1 MSDEMKNTTAAEAAE
16 APQESMADFEKEIDA
31 SFRRV
36 HVGDMVTGTVVSVSD
51 DQVLVDLGTYV
62 GGSINKENLS
72 NDPEFNL
79 KEEIHA
85 GDEITA
91 TVIKMDDGSGNVVL
105 SRKEANDKLTWE
117 KLREMMNERTMVP
130 VTILEAVKAGVT
142 TKLEGMRAFI
152 PASRISNS
160 YVEDLNEWVGKT
172 IDVTVIEADE
182 EKKHLVL
189 SGREAARAK
198 EQEEKAAKIS
208 KCEVGSVMEGTV
220 ETIKPYGAFITLDN
234 GLSGLCHVSQ
244 ISKKRIPHTSA
255 VLKEGQK
262 VTVKVIAKKDGK
274 LSLSMRETAPDEA
287 PDDQV
292 PAYENSDAL
301 TTTLGD
307 LCKGLKF

>member
-1 MSDEMKNTTAAEAAE
+1 MSEEMKNTAAEAAPE
-16 APQESMADFEKEIDA
+16 TAQESMADFEKEIDA
-31 SFRRV
+31 SFRRL
-36 HVGDMVTGTVVSVSD
+36 HVGDMVTGSVVSVTE
-51 DQVLVDLGTYV
+51 DQVMVDLGTYV
-62 GGSINKENLS
+62 GGIIDKQNLS

-130 VTILEAVKAGVT
+130 VTVLEAVKSGVT
-142 TKLEGMRAFI
+142 AKLEGMRAFI
-152 PASRISNS
+152 PASRISNT

-182 EKKHLVL
+182 AKKHLVL

-198 EQEEKAAKIS
+198 EKEAKAAKIA

-220 ETIKPYGAFITLDN
+220 ETIKPYGAFVTLDN
-234 GLSGLCHVSQ
+234 GLSGLVHISQ
-244 ISKKRIPHTSA
+244 ISRKRIPHPSA

-262 VTVKVIAKKDGK
+262 VTVRVINKKDGK
-274 LSLSMRETAPDEA
+274 LSLSMRETAPEEA

-292 PAYENSDAL
+292 PAYQNSDAL

-307 LCKGLKF
+307 LFKDLKF

>member
-1 MSDEMKNTTAAEAAE
+1 MAEE
-16 APQESMADFEKEIDA
+16 
-31 SFRRV
+31 
-36 HVGDMVTGTVVSVSD
+36 
-51 DQVLVDLGTYV
+51 
-62 GGSINKENLS
+62 NKVRFGLS
-72 NDPEFNL
+72 NLTIFFRGEDTEQGAPTWGQPIKIPGVTQCSRTAQVNSNDFYADNVL
-79 KEEIHA
+79 YWRGNA
-85 GDEITA
+85 DTGDEITA

-105 SRKEANDKLTWE
+105 SRKDANDKMTWE

-160 YVEDLNEWVGKT
+160 FVEDLNEWVGKT

-198 EQEEKAAKIS
+198 EQEAKAAKIA

-244 ISKKRIPHTSA
+244 ISKKRIPHPSA

-274 LSLSMRETAPDEA
+274 LSLSMRETSAEEV

-292 PAYENSDAL
+292 PAYKNSDAL

-307 LCKGLKF
+307 LFKDLKF

>member
-1 MSDEMKNTTAAEAAE
+1 
-16 APQESMADFEKEIDA
+16 
-31 SFRRV
+31 
-36 HVGDMVTGTVVSVSD
+36 
-51 DQVLVDLGTYV
+51 
-62 GGSINKENLS
+62 
-72 NDPEFNL
+72 
-79 KEEIHA
+79 
-85 GDEITA
+85 
-91 TVIKMDDGSGNVVL
+91 
-105 SRKEANDKLTWE
+105 
-117 KLREMMNERTMVP
+117 
-130 VTILEAVKAGVT
+130 
-142 TKLEGMRAFI
+142 MRAFI

-182 EKKHLVL
+182 EKEHLVL

-244 ISKKRIPHTSA
+244 ISKKRIPHPSA

-307 LCKGLKF
+307 LFKGLKF